1 MMEFERA
8 IEDAQTLFI
17 FDRRSQQKLQEMAA
31 EARPRS
37 KDRYLIL
44 LTQAAFAY
52 YNSTEGQNTE
62 LRRIIRQGMS
72 ILNEVKRFRED
83 RVYFTFALKL
93 EVDLLMH
100 LSTLNYQDAP
110 RAKKPEFIF
119 NEEDTRALAI
129 CESLLKYFPPSFD
142 PLPSNWYSGVV
153 PLFPNYREEMVQ
165 FYKNRDQDNRAAQL
179 SLVLPKIRHEMV
191 VAAGILKT
199 KQFFAERGIMVT
211 AQDRVA
217 RFLHSHVLVVG
228 RFIEAALPLG
238 IHLATD
244 ITVPRGISA
253 SQLETATR
261 NVEAQIDQAH
271 RGKDIRK
278 YTGHLLQM
286 GILQFLQGDPE
297 EAVSALVRT
306 LKASARV
313 DPQDRKARQYKH
325 EKFPDIPFMVGTSYL
340 RGMIPDPQQIRLDPV
355 LLKNCITSLM
365 RAILLQNRYH
375 QAYVNLITALRIQGD
390 LEEQDALF
398 GLYLKNFDND
408 ISQLSSLAFS
418 NLAFMEYQ
426 KNAEE
431 LNSEIVKWMLLAQF
445 STGGEFTKAKKM
457 LQELKT
463 LYILNAH
470 QFSASYLETYRTGFR
485 MKDEEF
491 IQDLEDNELHSAI
504 LFYISH
510 AYSSLS
516 LTSGREGNEI
526 VIDYG
531 NLEQS
536 IDLNTEALYFNPRNG
551 SAVRLVTTQVQVLQY
566 ALRRTLQNWENIN
579 KAMGQRFQFYEEY
592 LRQDKCITQL
602 TEHLKN
608 LKLGRLVPKMKLP
621 RSILIK
627 MDEVISNEQ
636 RDRIKHR
643 VEAT

>member
-1 MMEFERA
+1 
-8 IEDAQTLFI
+8 
-17 FDRRSQQKLQEMAA
+17 
-31 EARPRS
+31 
-37 KDRYLIL
+37 
-44 LTQAAFAY
+44 
-52 YNSTEGQNTE
+52 
-62 LRRIIRQGMS
+62 
-72 ILNEVKRFRED
+72 
-83 RVYFTFALKL
+83 
-93 EVDLLMH
+93 
-100 LSTLNYQDAP
+100 
-110 RAKKPEFIF
+110 
-119 NEEDTRALAI
+119 
-129 CESLLKYFPPSFD
+129 
-142 PLPSNWYSGVV
+142 
-153 PLFPNYREEMVQ
+153 
-165 FYKNRDQDNRAAQL
+165 
-179 SLVLPKIRHEMV
+179 PKIRHEMV

-228 RFIEAALPLG
+228 RFIEAAIPLG

-244 ITVPRGISA
+244 ITVPRGISP

-261 NVEAQIDQAH
+261 NVEEQIDLAH

-286 GILQFLQGDPE
+286 GILHFLRGDPE
-297 EAVSALVRT
+297 EAVGALVRT

-313 DPQDRKARQYKH
+313 DPQDRKLRQYKH
-325 EKFPDIPFMVGTSYL
+325 EQFPDIPFMVGTSYL
-340 RGMIPDPQQIRLDPV
+340 RGMIPDPQLIMRDPV
-355 LLKNCITSLM
+355 LLKNCICSLM

-390 LEEQDALF
+390 VEEQDTLF

-408 ISQLSSLAFS
+408 ISQLSGQAFS

-426 KNAEE
+426 GNAEE
-431 LNSEIVKWMLLAQF
+431 LSSEIVKWMLLAQF

-504 LFYISH
+504 LFYIAH

-516 LTSGREGNEI
+516 LNSGRDGNEI
-526 VIDYG
+526 VIDYAD
-531 NLEQS
+531 LEQS

-566 ALRRTLQNWENIN
+566 ALRRTQQNWGNIN

-592 LRQDKCITQL
+592 LRQEKCVKQL
-602 TEHLKN
+602 TQHLNN
-608 LKLGRLVPKMKLP
+608 LKLGRLVPELKLP

-636 RDRIKHR
+636 RDRLQHR
-643 VEAT
+643 VDTT